1 MSESNKQ
8 IPPDTGEILRKLHSP
23 SVSMAGCVLLAGCKI
38 TTVIRRIS
46 WTASGL
52 ESVEQLKEPVL
63 FAANHQSHVDTHAI
77 LDVLPRQQ
85 RNKTAV
91 AAAFDHFGDVDGTS
105 LKKRFLQFT
114 VLAVWNAFGIERS
127 GTPIRSIRTMSA
139 LIQEGW
145 PIVLYPEGTRS
156 DTDEIAPFK
165 GGLAIVA
172 KLANCPVVPI
182 HVVGGR
188 TILPKATYIPRT
200 GSMHISFGKPLTMQE
215 DERAEDFTTRVEKS
229 VHNLAGLR

>member
-1 MSESNKQ
+1 
-8 IPPDTGEILRKLHSP
+8 
-23 SVSMAGCVLLAGCKI
+23 
-38 TTVIRRIS
+38 
-46 WTASGL
+46 
-52 ESVEQLKEPVL
+52 
-63 FAANHQSHVDTHAI
+63 
-77 LDVLPRQQ
+77 
-85 RNKTAV
+85 
-91 AAAFDHFGDVDGTS
+91 
-105 LKKRFLQFT
+105 
-114 VLAVWNAFGIERS
+114 
-127 GTPIRSIRTMSA
+127 MSA

-145 PIVLYPEGTRS
+145 SIVLYPEGTRS

-172 KLANCPVVPI
+172 KLAKCPVVPI

-229 VHNLAGLR
+229 VHDLAGLR